1 MLQLDVLHQ
10 FLQQNPSYFIAAV
23 LVVSLMVG
31 SFLNV
36 VIYRL
41 PLMMEQDF
49 KHEYHDYFHPEQQ
62 PLPRE
67 RFNLAVPN
75 SRCPHC
81 KHPLAIHDNIPLLS
95 WALLKGRCRYCQAPI
110 SVRYPAI
117 EALTAVLSGVVA
129 WYYGASSMGYLGV
142 ILTWVLVTLSFID
155 IDKMLLPDEITQP
168 TLWGLLLAAVMGW
181 TTITAEQAV
190 IGAVAGYL
198 SLWTVFWAY
207 KLPTGKEGFGYG
219 DFKLMAIFGALL
231 GWQLLPQII
240 LLSSLVGA
248 VIGGSVM
255 LLNKSGRD
263 TKIPFGPY
271 IAAAGWIALVWGQDI
286 NQWYLRSIGL

>member
-1 MLQLDVLHQ
+1 MQQLEQLHQ
-10 FLQQNPSYFIAAV
+10 FFQLNPSVFV
-23 LVVSLMVG
+23 LTVVIVSLMVG

-36 VIYRL
+36 VIHRL
-41 PLMMEQDF
+41 PIMMERQF
-49 KHEYHDYFHPEQQ
+49 QQEYQDYFHPDNAAE
-62 PLPRE
+62 PLPR
-67 RFNLAVPN
+67 FNIAVPN

-81 KHPLAIHDNIPLLS
+81 HHALALRDNIPLVS
-95 WALLKGRCRYCQAPI
+95 WLLLKGKCRYCQAPI
-110 SVRYPAI
+110 SARYPAV
-117 EALTAVLSGVVA
+117 EALTAVLSGFVA
-129 WYYGASSMGYLGV
+129 WMFGPSAMAYIGV
-142 ILTWVLVTLSFID
+142 IFTWVLIALSFID
-155 IDKMLLPDEITQP
+155 LDKMLLPDEITQP
-168 TLWGLLLAAVMGW
+168 TLWALLLAALVGW
-181 TTITAEQAV
+181 TIPLEQAI

-219 DFKLMAIFGALL
+219 DFKLMALFGALL

-240 LLSSLVGA
+240 LVSSLVGA

-255 LLNKSGRD
+255 VLNKSGRD

-271 IAAAGWIALVWGQDI
+271 IAAAGWIALVFGQAI